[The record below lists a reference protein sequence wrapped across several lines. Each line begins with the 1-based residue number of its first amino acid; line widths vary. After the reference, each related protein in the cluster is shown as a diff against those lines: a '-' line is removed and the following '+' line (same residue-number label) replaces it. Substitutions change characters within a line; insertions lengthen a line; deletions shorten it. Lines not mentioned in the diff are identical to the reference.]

1 MALFCHCL
9 MAALAWTDP
18 RAPGWRREPS
28 LPDPIGY
35 AGMVAG
41 MAGDTLLTA
50 GGARF
55 PKRPPWEGGSKAYED
70 SVWLLPAGSSRW
82 EKSSQRLPAPLAY
95 GVSATWRNTVV
106 VAGGET
112 RTGEGPI
119 SCVHS
124 VWTIAPGNDG
134 LAFTPL
140 PSLPSPVAYA
150 TGTVAGDRLIVA
162 GGVMAPAATRAL
174 NTGWILDLSHPSKR
188 WEKLPEFPGTGRIL
202 ATCAAMGSDF
212 FLMGGA
218 EILPDGEGKPVRRYL
233 KDAWRL
239 DASGTWHR
247 LPDMPLPMAAAAT
260 PAPVENNQIWIISG
274 DDGTLAG
281 TKPPDHPG
289 FPARSMAFDSVTN
302 MWRIGPR
309 VPAPRVTLPTVL
321 ANKRWWFISGESRP
335 GIRSP
340 EVWSAEPA
348 RWKLP

>member
-9 MAALAWTDP
+9 MAALAWADP
-18 RAPGWRREPS
+18 GETGWSREPS

-41 MAGDTLLTA
+41 MSGDTLLAA

-55 PKRPPWEGGSKAYED
+55 PTRPPWEGGSKVYED
-70 SVWLLPAGSSRW
+70 SIWLLPAGSSSW
-82 EKSSQRLPAPLAY
+82 VKSRQRLPAPLAY
-95 GVSATWRNTVV
+95 GVSATWRDTVV

-112 RTGEGPI
+112 RAGEKPI
-119 SCVHS
+119 SCVPT

-134 LAFTPL
+134 LDFTPL

-150 TGTVAGDRLIVA
+150 AGTVVGDRLIVA
-162 GGVMAPAATRAL
+162 GGVMAPAATKAL
-174 NTGWILDLSHPSKR
+174 NAVWMLELSHPSKG
-188 WEKLPEFPGTGRIL
+188 WKKLPEFPGAGRIL
-202 ATCAAMGSDF
+202 ATCAAIGSDF

-218 EILPDGEGKPVRRYL
+218 EILPDGEGKPARRYL

-247 LPDMPLPMAAAAT
+247 LPDMPVPIAAAAT
-260 PAPVENNQIWIISG
+260 PAPVENNHIWIISG

-281 TKPPDHPG
+281 TKPSDHPG
-289 FPARSMAFDSVTN
+289 FPAHSLAFDSVKN
-302 MWRIGPR
+302 MWRTGPR

-321 ANKRWWFISGESRP
+321 AKKRWWFISGESRP

-348 RWKLP
+348 RWKWP